1 MGELVGLVGFS
12 IVCTVTPG
20 PNNVLLWASGATF
33 GFLRTIPH
41 VLGTAFGVGF
51 LAIAVALGIGALIE
65 TVPGLAVA
73 MRLLGSVYLL
83 YLAYRIATAGA
94 LREGSAAHPLT
105 VLQAAAFQV
114 SNPKVWIFALSAI
127 TTFRPQELPV
137 AVGSLVVI
145 ATMMVVAIPTS
156 AVWAAA
162 GGTLARFIA
171 DDRRRVIVSWLL
183 GGLVALT
190 VVSVWV

>member
-127 TTFRPQELPV
+127 TTFRPPELPV

-145 ATMMVVAIPTS
+145 VTMMVVAIPTS
-156 AVWAAA
+156 AAWAAG
-162 GGTLARFIA
+162 GGTLARFVA
-171 DDRRRVIVSWLL
+171 DDRRRVAVSWLL

>member
-20 PNNVLLWASGATF
+20 PNNVLLWASGAAF

-51 LAIAVALGIGALIE
+51 LAVAVAAGVGVLVE

-73 MRLLGSVYLL
+73 MRLVGSAYLL
-83 YLAYRIATAGA
+83 YLAYRIATSGA
-94 LREGSAAHPLT
+94 LHEGSAARPLT

-127 TTFRPQELPV
+127 TTFRPPELPV

-145 ATMMVVAIPTS
+145 ATMMIVAVPTS
-156 AVWAAA
+156 AVWAA
-162 GGTLARFIA
+162 GGGVLARFVA
-171 DDRRRVIVSWLL
+171 DERRRTVVSWIL
-183 GGLVALT
+183 GALVALT